1 MRTPTHDD
9 GNLLCPSCPL
19 KTHDLLGSS
28 STERVT
34 RGAAV
39 VLWLWLTAVLMGCGG
54 WATDG
59 PPPASI
65 RYEAERVS
73 FVYPNDWSVVS
84 QQGRNEGL
92 FMGIHELFGA
102 GSARVFVTVYDAQAP
117 FAAEDVAAMHL
128 NALPYE
134 LAALPVTETGR
145 AAVSAQVGGRPV
157 TGVSVRFTVPVA
169 EDPRAHTVQ
178 AFTWKTERRTAAVIT
193 QVADADADRAR
204 AGLAMVLESLRV
216 H

>member
-1 MRTPTHDD
+1 MVAGMWLSSALVSCGIGGREVSPPVSPT
-9 GNLLCPSCPL
+9 
-19 KTHDLLGSS
+19 
-28 STERVT
+28 
-34 RGAAV
+34 
-39 VLWLWLTAVLMGCGG
+39 
-54 WATDG
+54 
-59 PPPASI
+59 
-65 RYEAERVS
+65 YEAERVS
-73 FVYPNDWSVVS
+73 FEYPNGWTVVS

-117 FAAEDVAAMHL
+117 FAADDVATMHL

-134 LAALPVTETGR
+134 LSALPVSETGR
-145 AAVSAQVGGRPV
+145 AAVTAQVGGRTV

-169 EDPRAHTVQ
+169 EQSRAHTVQ

-193 QVADADADRAR
+193 QVADADADRAH

>member
-1 MRTPTHDD
+1 MA
-9 GNLLCPSCPL
+9 
-19 KTHDLLGSS
+19 LGI
-28 STERVT
+28 
-34 RGAAV
+34 
-39 VLWLWLTAVLMGCGG
+39 WLSAGLMGCRG
-54 WATDG
+54 WGTDAS
-59 PPPASI
+59 PPAFT

-73 FVYPNDWSVVS
+73 FAYPDDWSVVS

-134 LAALPVTETGR
+134 LAALPVTETGS
-145 AAVSAQVGGRPV
+145 AAVTAQVGGRSV
-157 TGVSVRFTVPVA
+157 KGVSVGFTAPVD
-169 EDPRAHTVQ
+169 ERPRAHTVQ

>member
-1 MRTPTHDD
+1 M
-9 GNLLCPSCPL
+9 PL
-19 KTHDLLGSS
+19 
-28 STERVT
+28 
-34 RGAAV
+34 
-39 VLWLWLTAVLMGCGG
+39 
-54 WATDG
+54 
-59 PPPASI
+59 PPAFT

-73 FVYPNDWSVVS
+73 FAYPDDWSVVS

-134 LAALPVTETGR
+134 LAALPVTETGS
-145 AAVSAQVGGRPV
+145 AAVTAQVGGRSV
-157 TGVSVRFTVPVA
+157 EGVSVGFTVPVDDQPQRPYGTGLHL
-169 EDPRAHTVQ
+169 ED
-178 AFTWKTERRTAAVIT
+178 ERRTAAVIT